1 MTKGGRYS
9 ECEVS
14 ASLGGRGETVSPAE
28 GTEVTRGHMQASLL
42 HKGRDDA
49 KLVEKT
55 CVMLVHGGRR
65 SLSPVSVDSQQMQR
79 SPQWANVMCSSLFIT
94 QEAKLDFN
102 QIHSN

>member
-1 MTKGGRYS
+1 M
-9 ECEVS
+9 
-14 ASLGGRGETVSPAE
+14 SPAE

-65 SLSPVSVDSQQMQR
+65 SLSPVSVDSQACGR
-79 SPQWANVMCSSLFIT
+79 SPHLT
-94 QEAKLDFN
+94 QKTELCFD
-102 QIHSN
+102 QIHSSWTVSKRKAQRLGHLTV